1 MQHQDT
7 DVVFV
12 GDLVRQAASD
22 CYRRLIAVIEAAAK
36 QTPELRYE
44 KLKSCIQRMKKHLS
58 MMYAIL
64 IWLKE
69 DNVQKF
75 LSSVKLITGDMR
87 QRSMHLNFAQD
98 SLYFFHRSLFQRR
111 IASLDVAFAADII
124 GRATYAHLPTEMF
137 AYGDD
142 ASKPKRQRILV
153 DNATLNICIG
163 SKIRLHHSV
172 PRECDIISIQNGQ
185 LTMGI
190 TDSFEAT
197 LSLSFDS
204 DLAPWKVVRCAI
216 QVKHDSSLRRMDTIG
231 RKNIEKDLFSILQVL
246 LAERQKQ
253 IANPLEVVCNVC
265 SHVASSAVMKLLYVQ
280 ALDISRANI
289 YGEMKVDYSEDSSK
303 FLFGFNFWGNRR
315 QRCV

>member
-12 GDLVRQAASD
+12 GDLVRQVASD
-22 CYRRLIAVIEAAAK
+22 CYRRLMAVIDAAAK

-111 IASLDVAFAADII
+111 IASLDVGFAADIM
-124 GRATYAHLPTEMF
+124 GRGTYSHLPENTF
-137 AYGDD
+137 SLGD
-142 ASKPKRQRILV
+142 SGLKPKRQRTQV
-153 DNATLNICIG
+153 DNVILDICIG
-163 SKIRLHHSV
+163 SKIRIHHFV
-172 PRECDIISIQNGQ
+172 PRGCNIVNIQNGQ
-185 LTMGI
+185 LTMGV
-190 TDSFEAT
+190 TDLFEVI
-197 LSLSFDS
+197 LSLWYDS
-204 DLAPWKVVRCAI
+204 DLAPWKVISCAI
-216 QVKHDSSLRRMDTIG
+216 QVKHDLSLRRMDSIG
-231 RKNIEKDLFSILQVL
+231 RKNLEKDLIPILQVI
-246 LAERQKQ
+246 LAEKQ
-253 IANPLEVVCNVC
+253 RLANPLEAVYNICA
-265 SHVASSAVMKLLYVQ
+265 HVASSAVLKLMYIQ
-280 ALDISRANI
+280 SLDISRANI
-289 YGEMKVDYSEDSSK
+289 YGEMKVDYLEDELQ
-303 FLFGFNFWGNRR
+303 FAFGFNFWGNSR
-315 QRCV
+315 QR